1 MRKFLIAL
9 LLLIILCGLWLW
21 RGRDLS
27 TLIDRF
33 HVVETDSRPIKSISY
48 EGSGT
53 GGLLKVDDLALSLNE
68 VELSGAQPSIGTTKD
83 NQVALSYNGKVF
95 PFGPASGG
103 DSLAATVPS
112 DDVAVVRIQYSAIPW
127 PNFFETNFMTGNSP
141 KWKRHTYRK
150 LTWKKPN
157 GATLEMIWRYEQY
170 FYQQDRWTNALMTR
184 EGVTGL
190 IRVEISDSSR

>member
-9 LLLIILCGLWLW
+9 LLVIILCGLWLW

-112 DDVAVVRIQYSAIPW
+112 DDVAMR
-127 PNFFETNFMTGNSP
+127 
-141 KWKRHTYRK
+141 
-150 LTWKKPN
+150 L
-157 GATLEMIWRYEQY
+157 
-170 FYQQDRWTNALMTR
+170 
-184 EGVTGL
+184 
-190 IRVEISDSSR
+190 